1 MSLYERSLEEL
12 FAHSFVHL
20 KIYWSEWEVE
30 NFVGKME
37 GEQRSAK
44 DQKVI
49 SYLESRIR
57 TYEKKAVQARRKVSN
72 LDALSNRIDKQLQ
85 TYEKTL
91 LRYNADDDDS
101 KSTSSPLDFEPIS

>member
-1 MSLYERSLEEL
+1 
-12 FAHSFVHL
+12 
-20 KIYWSEWEVE
+20 
-30 NFVGKME
+30 ME

-57 TYEKKAVQARRKVSN
+57 TYEKKAAQARRKVGN
-72 LDALSNRIDKQLQ
+72 LDALSNRIEKQLQ
-85 TYEKTL
+85 TYEKTV

-101 KSTSSPLDFEPIS
+101 MSSLSPLVFETIG